1 MLAGPN
7 IPFADREH
15 HLSILRD
22 SWDRSGSR
30 QHINDSEWTSDL
42 VQHLTRLVDLRVAH
56 LNKWLESN
64 IQRFKAE
71 HPCIEDLCRTF
82 NSAVIDL
89 RTGIQLCKSQCADCD
104 LSCIQSR
111 FHEGDHNCLTSHEC
125 VHDCTFCNR
134 DFLTAKHC
142 GQM

>member
-7 IPFADREH
+7 VPFADREH

-56 LNKWLESN
+56 VNKWLESN
-64 IQRFKAE
+64 IQRFKPE
-71 HPCIEDLCRTF
+71 HSSIEDLRRTF

-89 RTGIQLCKSQCADCD
+89 RTSIQLCKSECD
-104 LSCIQSR
+104 SCILLCIQSR
-111 FHEGDHNCLTSHEC
+111 FHEGEHDCLTSHEC
-125 VHDCTFCNR
+125 IHDCTFCNQEGIAAR
-134 DFLTAKHC
+134 DC